1 MSTLRPLFSL
11 LLPVS
16 KIQPRNCMEYL
27 VNKLA
32 CEGCTVSTA
41 CETLSSAG
49 QFKEHLLGTSDRF
62 LACEQSFYSMSLYL
76 MGL

>member
-1 MSTLRPLFSL
+1 MSTLRLLFSL

-16 KIQPRNCMEYL
+16 TIQPRDSMEYL
-27 VNKLA
+27 VSKLA
-32 CEGCTVSTA
+32 GEGCTVSAA

-49 QFKEHLLGTSDRF
+49 QLKEHLLGTSDRF

-76 MGL
+76 MGV